1 MNETKSEKFNQ
12 AGFGAFILFTGMAP
26 MMLSTLIDIFGI
38 SINPLAVMVIMISIY
53 LIGGIVTWWYWER
66 PRASI
71 GWLLFALAA
80 VVLLLAD
87 MKNNPPVII
96 AFFGSLIAGFGFI
109 IAESLHEV
117 ENRSTS

>member
-1 MNETKSEKFNQ
+1 MNND
-12 AGFGAFILFTGMAP
+12 FGPFLLFTGLAP
-26 MMLSTLIDIFGI
+26 MMFSSVIDILGI
-38 SINPLAVMVIMISIY
+38 PIGTLAEGIIMVSIY
-53 LIGGIVTWWYWER
+53 LIGGIVTWWYWQR

-71 GWLLFALAA
+71 GWLLFALAML
-80 VVLLLAD
+80 VLLFTD

-109 IAESLHEV
+109 ITESLHEV